1 MIRRPARSTRT
12 DTLFPYTTLFRS
24 RLRGRVACTATGRM
38 PRPAGHAGISAGREG
53 RASVPGGRRRG
64 GTVVRPRLGGRPV
77 RTSRH
82 TRFRAGIHLGGR
94 DGDVPRRLAVG
105 SSRNPR
111 VLLGTADTSLAMVVR
126 RRTVGE
132 IGRQSGRDKVV

>member
-64 GTVVRPRLGGRPV
+64 GTVVRTRLGGRTA

-82 TRFRAGIHLGGR
+82 TRFRAGIHRRGR
-94 DGDVPRRLAVG
+94 DGAVHRPLAG
-105 SSRNPR
+105 GESRN
-111 VLLGTADTSLAMVVR
+111 A
-126 RRTVGE
+126 
-132 IGRQSGRDKVV
+132 RDLFGAAEPPPATGGA